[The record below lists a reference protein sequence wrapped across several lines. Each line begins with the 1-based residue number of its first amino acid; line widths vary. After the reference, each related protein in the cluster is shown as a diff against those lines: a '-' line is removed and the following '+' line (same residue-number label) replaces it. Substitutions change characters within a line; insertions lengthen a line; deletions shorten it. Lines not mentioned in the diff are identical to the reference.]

1 MYSEHRY
8 DDVPGK
14 GGTNLVQAARVAVE
28 EDTHAFMQELTGG
41 LLREVVLPAVDGGA
55 EKGNGD
61 VGTVPS
67 RDGWRRVSGTQKI
80 DITQEA
86 VARVVSA
93 TVSTPAQRIRR
104 HGVIEVAKAKVT
116 CSLTYRFPS
125 R

>member
-1 MYSEHRY
+1 MQDLLGSVLGE
-8 DDVPGK
+8 
-14 GGTNLVQAARVAVE
+14 LV
-28 EDTHAFMQELTGG
+28 
-41 LLREVVLPAVDGGA
+41 LLPIDGGA
-55 EKGNGD
+55 KKWNGD

-67 RDGWRRVSGTQKI
+67 RDGWRRVSGAQEI

-104 HGVIEVAKAKVT
+104 HDVIEVAKAKVT